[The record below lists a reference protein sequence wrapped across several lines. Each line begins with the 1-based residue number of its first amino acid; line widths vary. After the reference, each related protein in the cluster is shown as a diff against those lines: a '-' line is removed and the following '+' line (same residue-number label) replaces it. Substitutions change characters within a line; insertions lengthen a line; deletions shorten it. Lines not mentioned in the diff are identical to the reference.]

1 MNDGSDTKTT
11 ISVGWKLVGD
21 GIDVVIADVVL
32 FYNSITYPI
41 LLVDEMISHKVSA
54 FRSRYHLSI

>member
-1 MNDGSDTKTT
+1 MNDRSDTKTT

-21 GIDVVIADVVL
+21 GIDVVIAEVVL
-32 FYNSITYPI
+32 FYNIFTYLI
-41 LLVDEMISHKVSA
+41 LLVDEMISHKVST